1 MINLPGTIETSVI
14 ESMKSPSL
22 IDLTLEVGEVAID
35 SLFDDGLAKDIPF
48 FGLIMKAND
57 AVTSIRGRIFAAK
70 IYKFLKV
77 IGQTSKAER
86 DRVIDDISCKK
97 GGVEAAG
104 IAILDLIDR
113 LDSERKPELVG
124 KLFNAC
130 ANKDITVEEYLRLAD
145 VISKVYLNDIEL
157 LSDPHPSGLATSQ
170 QKNIFMANGLMIMG
184 IKNPSRGKDSGS
196 SMLQMASDIYE
207 KPFDLTYK
215 LTRSAAQISL
225 YCFGRNRF
233 SDRGIEGFV
242 S

>member
-1 MINLPGTIETSVI
+1 MANLPATIETSVV

-35 SLFDDGLAKDIPF
+35 SLLDDGLAKDIPF

-57 AVTSIRGRIFAAK
+57 AVTSISARIFAAK

-77 IGQTSKAER
+77 IGQTSKEER
-86 DRVIDDISCKK
+86 DRVIDDISRKK
-97 GGVEAAG
+97 GGTEAAG
-104 IAILDLIDR
+104 TAILDLIDR
-113 LDSERKPELVG
+113 LDSEKKPEFVG

-130 ANKDITVEEYLRLAD
+130 ARRDIAVDEYLRLAD
-145 VISKVYLNDIEL
+145 IISKVYLKDIEL
-157 LSDPHPSGLATSQ
+157 LSDPHPGGLATSQ

-184 IKNPSRGKDSGS
+184 IKNPSRGSESGAN
-196 SMLQMASDIYE
+196 MLKIASDIYE
-207 KPFDLTYK
+207 KPFDLAYK

-225 YCFGRNRF
+225 HCFGLDRF